1 MKILTTLLISS
12 SLLLASTSFINYEDE
27 TNPKIE
33 IKKET
38 KIKKKRN
45 MSSSLPKYE
54 TKTLKNGLQIV
65 VIPLKNSTNVV
76 STDIFYKVGS
86 RNEVMGKT
94 GIAHMLE
101 HMNFK
106 STKNLP
112 AGQFD
117 REVKS
122 IGGVNNASTSFDY
135 THYYIKSSTDNL
147 SKSIELYAELMQ
159 NLNLKDKEFQPERDV
174 VAEERRWR
182 TENSPLGYLYFAMFN
197 NAYVYHPYHWTPIGF
212 MNDIQTWTIKDIK
225 DFHKTYYQP
234 NNAIL
239 MVTGDVDPKEVF
251 KKAKRAFKDIKNA
264 VPEVPDVLAVEPEQD
279 GAKRI
284 MIKRDS
290 EVEMIAITFHIPNF
304 QDKDQVTL
312 SMISEILFSGKSSRL
327 YKELIDKQ
335 RLVNSIY
342 AYNME
347 NIDPGLFI
355 FLASCNPGVKAETV
369 EAEIVKQIELIK
381 SNKVTKAEI
390 EKVKINTKAD
400 FIYSL
405 ESSTSVANLFGSY
418 LVRGDLEP
426 LLSYED
432 DITKIT
438 ADKVKEIAN
447 KYFDFDKSTTLIL
460 KKGK

>member
-1 MKILTTLLISS
+1 M
-12 SLLLASTSFINYEDE
+12 A
-27 TNPKIE
+27 
-33 IKKET
+33 
-38 KIKKKRN
+38 
-45 MSSSLPKYE
+45 SSLPKYE

-65 VIPLKNSTNVV
+65 VIPLKNSTNVI

-112 AGQFD
+112 AGEFD
-117 REVKS
+117 KEVKS

-135 THYYIKSSTDNL
+135 THYYIKSSTQNL
-147 SKSIELYAELMQ
+147 DKSLDLYAELMQ
-159 NLNLKDKEFQPERDV
+159 NLLLKNKEFQPERDV

-182 TENSPLGYLYFAMFN
+182 TENSPMGYLYFALFN

-212 MNDIQTWTIKDIK
+212 MNDIQTWSIDDIK

-234 NNAIL
+234 SNAIL
-239 MVTGDVDPKEVF
+239 MVTGDVNPDEVF
-251 KKAKRAFKDIKNA
+251 KVAKKKFNNIQNKAKIPEFKF
-264 VPEVPDVLAVEPEQD
+264 VEPEQN
-279 GAKRI
+279 GAKRVI
-284 MIKRDS
+284 IHKES
-290 EVEMIAITFHIPNF
+290 EVEMLALTFHIPNF
-304 QDKDQVTL
+304 KHEDQIVL
-312 SMISEILFSGKSSRL
+312 SMISEILYSGKSSRL
-327 YKELIDKQ
+327 YKNLIEEKQ
-335 RLVNSIY
+335 LVNSVY

-355 FLASCNPGVKAETV
+355 FLATCNPGVKAEDV
-369 EAEIVKQIELIK
+369 ETELLQQIELIK
-381 SNKVTKAEI
+381 NEKVDKKEI

-418 LVRGDLEP
+418 LVRGDLTP
-426 LLSYED
+426 LLTYEEN
-432 DITKIT
+432 IEKIT
-438 ADKVKEIAN
+438 QEKIQEVAK
-447 KYFDFDKSTTLIL
+447 KYFNFDKSTTLIL
-460 KKGK
+460 KKGN

>member
-1 MKILTTLLISS
+1 MKLFITLTLILGTLM
-12 SLLLASTSFINYEDE
+12 A
-27 TNPKIE
+27 
-33 IKKET
+33 
-38 KIKKKRN
+38 
-45 MSSSLPKYE
+45 SSLPKYE

-65 VIPLKNSTNVV
+65 VIPLKNNTNVI

-86 RNEVMGKT
+86 KNEVMGKT

-106 STKNLP
+106 STKNLD
-112 AGQFD
+112 AGEFD
-117 REVKS
+117 KEVKS

-135 THYYIKSSTDNL
+135 THYYIKSSTNNL
-147 SKSIELYAELMQ
+147 GKSLELYAELMQ

-239 MVTGDVDPKEVF
+239 MVTGDVDAKEVF
-251 KKAKRAFKDIKNA
+251 KRAKKEFGSIKNTTKT
-264 VPEVPDVLAVEPEQD
+264 PEFKFVEPEQD
-279 GAKRI
+279 GPKRVI
-284 MIKRDS
+284 IHKDS
-290 EVEMIAITFHIPNF
+290 EVEMLAITFHIPDF
-304 QDKDQVTL
+304 KDKDQVTL
-312 SMISEILFSGKSSRL
+312 SVISEILYSGKSSRL
-327 YKELIDKQ
+327 YKELIDKK
-335 RLVNSIY
+335 RLVNQIY

-355 FLASCNPGVKAETV
+355 FLATCNPGVKAEDV
-369 EAEIVKQIELIK
+369 EKELITQIELMK
-381 SNKVTKAEI
+381 SEKVTKAEI
-390 EKVKINTKAD
+390 NKVKINTKAD

-418 LVRGDLEP
+418 LVRGDLTP
-426 LLSYED
+426 LLTYEED
-432 DITKIT
+432 VKKVT
-438 ADKVKEIAN
+438 AKKVQEVAR
-447 KYFDFDKSTTLIL
+447 KYFDFNKSTTLIL